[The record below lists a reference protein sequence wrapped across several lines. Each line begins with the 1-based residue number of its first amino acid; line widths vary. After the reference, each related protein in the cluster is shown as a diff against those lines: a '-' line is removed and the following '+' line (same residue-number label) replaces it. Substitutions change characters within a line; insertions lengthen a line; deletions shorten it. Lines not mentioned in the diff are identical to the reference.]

1 MTGLHPPFDR
11 FGEAEARR
19 WQSAA
24 ESRTLRKGRSLYF
37 QGDPA
42 DGAALVL
49 EGRLRL
55 VMLRSD
61 DTLLEAGDLGSG
73 DWVGLA
79 EALVCGPRL
88 ADAVAAETCRLLVFG
103 GTLFRRFAALPET
116 GAWLTGELA
125 RQCYALHSRIEVT
138 QPGQRLARWLG
149 GRPAGWLVLTQDEL
163 AAAVGT
169 TRETVNRQ
177 LGRLQAEGLVEVGRG
192 RVRVIDPGALAAWL

>member
-1 MTGLHPPFDR
+1 MTDLYPPFDR
-11 FGEAEARR
+11 FDEASARR

-24 ESRTLRKGRSLYF
+24 ETRTLRKGRPLYL

-42 DGAALVL
+42 DGASLVL

-61 DTLLEAGDLGSG
+61 DSSLEAGDLGPG

-79 EALVCGPRL
+79 EAVICGPRL

-103 GTLFRRFAALPET
+103 GTLFRRWAALPET
-116 GAWLTGELA
+116 GGWLTGELA

-149 GRPAGWLVLTQDEL
+149 RQPEGWLVLTQDDL

-192 RVRVIDPGALAAWL
+192 RVRIVDPPALAVWT